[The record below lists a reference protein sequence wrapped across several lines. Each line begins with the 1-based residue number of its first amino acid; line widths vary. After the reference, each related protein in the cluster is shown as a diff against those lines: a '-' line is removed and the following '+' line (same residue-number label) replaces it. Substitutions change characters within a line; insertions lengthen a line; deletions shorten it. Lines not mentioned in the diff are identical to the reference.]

1 AQAAIVLRAREGRTA
16 FPCPFTRRVERPN
29 SPIRARRPVVTA
41 STNPARG
48 WKAPAISHHN
58 EGIPMTD
65 KKCYTL
71 DDEGLVAMT
80 DDSTDM
86 EAFTALATGTILLI
100 PDKDSPL
107 GVSLWYG
114 IDPDL

>member
-1 AQAAIVLRAREGRTA
+1 
-16 FPCPFTRRVERPN
+16 
-29 SPIRARRPVVTA
+29 
-41 STNPARG
+41 
-48 WKAPAISHHN
+48 
-58 EGIPMTD
+58 MTD

-71 DDEGLVAMT
+71 DDDGLVAMT
-80 DDSTDM
+80 DDSTNM

-114 IDPDL
+114 IDPDLPYEKKKLVEVLMLKIAQYVKVCAAIEAARLLQEMSVEGAMEQAAGHTKQ